1 MYSGRC
7 TISIKSK
14 QFNQT
19 TKQTEFVDTVLIE
32 NQPCR
37 LSYLNLYPSEGNV
50 QHGFISNNV
59 SSKERDR
66 FYVKYQTIKLF
77 ISPLVNVPPGS
88 KITVTQN
95 NQTQVY
101 KSSGQPA
108 VYTNHQEIELELFDE
123 VV

>member
-1 MYSGRC
+1 MFS
-7 TISIKSK
+7 
-14 QFNQT
+14 
-19 TKQTEFVDTVLIE
+19 
-32 NQPCR
+32 
-37 LSYLNLYPSEGNV
+37 
-50 QHGFISNNV
+50 ISNNV